1 MELFREDGCMTDA
14 GFRAMMDGQLDELG
28 RLEAAEHLSYCD
40 QCMDRYTALLTA
52 DALETPPKSM
62 QGAVMGTIWA
72 RLMQN
77 TYGRAAVAGVAAVL
91 ALTLWRSGALQQIIQ
106 YGAGRE
112 NVLETDQSQLWEPG
126 RNDPAPENTPQY
138 RPIED
143 DRPQAAPEQLR
154 SRSVRKGGAKME
166 LFREDGC
173 MTDAGFRA
181 MMDGQLDELGRLEA
195 AEHLSYCD
203 QCMDRY
209 TALLTADALETP
221 PKSMQ
226 GAVMGT
232 IWARLMQNTY
242 GRAAVAGVAAVL
254 ALTLWRSGALQ
265 QIIQYGAGRENVL
278 ETDQSQLW
286 EPGRND
292 PAPENTPQYRPIED
306 DRPQAAPEQLGRPV
320 ETKQDR
326 RYAGEGS
333 SLLHKLLTDVTDKIA
348 GNTPNTEK

>member
-1 MELFREDGCMTDA
+1 MTDA

-52 DALETPPKSM
+52 DALEKPPRSM

-112 NVLETDQSQLWEPG
+112 TVLETDQSQLWEPG
-126 RNDPAPENTPQY
+126 QNDPAPENT
-138 RPIED
+138 
-143 DRPQAAPEQLR
+143 L
-154 SRSVRKGGAKME
+154 
-166 LFREDGC
+166 
-173 MTDAGFRA
+173 
-181 MMDGQLDELGRLEA
+181 
-195 AEHLSYCD
+195 
-203 QCMDRY
+203 
-209 TALLTADALETP
+209 
-221 PKSMQ
+221 
-226 GAVMGT
+226 
-232 IWARLMQNTY
+232 
-242 GRAAVAGVAAVL
+242 
-254 ALTLWRSGALQ
+254 
-265 QIIQYGAGRENVL
+265 
-278 ETDQSQLW
+278 
-286 EPGRND
+286 
-292 PAPENTPQYRPIED
+292 QYRPIED
-306 DRPQAAPEQLGRPV
+306 DRPQAAPEQLGKPV